1 MTDKNHDQVR
11 TIVRESYAEVAKV
24 GGSGCGCTPGGSSGC
39 GDGNDVVAASAKMG
53 YDPETLAALPVGAN
67 MGLGCGNPQAIADL
81 RPGEVVVD
89 LGAGGGIDCFLAA
102 QEVGEAGF
110 VIGVDMTPEML
121 LKARDNARKGG
132 YANVSFRLGE
142 IEHLPVADET
152 ADVVISNCVVNL
164 SPDKQQVMNEAYRVL
179 KPGGRVAISDIVLS
193 AELPPDMLADPYLL
207 SGCVAGAVTV
217 DAMTDHME
225 NAGFVDIVIAPK
237 DESRHFI
244 RDWAPER
251 RVEEYVVSA
260 TIEGRR
266 PAAPPRSNA

>member
-1 MTDKNHDQVR
+1 
-11 TIVRESYAEVAKV
+11 
-24 GGSGCGCTPGGSSGC
+24 
-39 GDGNDVVAASAKMG
+39 MG
-53 YDPETLAALPVGAN
+53 YDPEKLAALPVGAN